1 MPSKNGKSSQIIS
14 LSGSRRGKGRKS
26 KKSVSNA
33 TLDLGMGSSR
43 TNDHLIVSD
52 LTFRPPN
59 QTFNASPPRQI
70 LNQVYWI
77 RQSSPGTITTSTTV
91 ITEINSSFSASGNL
105 LQSAQYLAVFDQYC
119 LHSVTYTIQ
128 NPNNNSAVGSLPQVF
143 TAIDFDNT
151 TNLGSTTAISAYGS
165 CNIAVLAPG
174 EGVTRFVRPCQLGF
188 VQPSTTLVSTRQWV
202 DSVNTNASFFGVR
215 TIVSPT
221 SAAIILD
228 QSFSLI
234 WAFRNNI

>member
-1 MPSKNGKSSQIIS
+1 M
-14 LSGSRRGKGRKS
+14 SGSRRGKGGKP
-26 KKSVSNA
+26 KKSVA
-33 TLDLGMGSSR
+33 TAILDLGMGGSR
-43 TNDHLIVSD
+43 FTDHLIISD

-59 QTFNASPPRQI
+59 QTFNANPPRQI
-70 LNQVYWI
+70 LNQIYWV
-77 RQSSPGTITTSTTV
+77 RQSIPGTITTSTTV
-91 ITEINSSFSASGNL
+91 ITEINSSFSATGNL
-105 LQSAQYLAVFDQYC
+105 AQSSTYMAVFDQYC

-128 NPNNNSAVGSLPQVF
+128 NPNSNSAVGGLPQVF

-165 CNIAVLAPG
+165 CNIAILSPG

-188 VQPSTTLVSTRQWV
+188 VVPSTTNVSTRQWV
-202 DSVNTNASFFGVR
+202 DSANPSASFFGLR
-215 TIVSPT
+215 TIVTPT

-228 QSFSLI
+228 QTFSCI